1 MESTFNIPK
10 DILKGI
16 DIYNTIG
23 GGISLTQEWISKE
36 NDFEILHIKTPGFN
50 EKNYEVILKGN
61 TLIVNRLISINE
73 ELVPFQSKNYPLS
86 YFVKINEI
94 KVQNEDGELQVYIP
108 IDTELRNMERRL
120 EIE

>member
-36 NDFEILHIKTPGFN
+36 NDLEILHIKTPGFN
-50 EKNYEVILKGN
+50 EKNYEVIIKGN
-61 TLIVNRLISINE
+61 TLIVNRLISVND
-73 ELVPFQSKNYPLS
+73 ELIPFQSKSYPLA

-94 KVQNEDGELQVYIP
+94 KVQNEDGVLQVFIP